1 VQSLNSIPNFET
13 QQGEEIM
20 LTEEQLASAKASEQS
35 LISYIMQEL

>member
-13 QQGEEIM
+13 QQKEIM
-20 LTEEQLASAKASEQS
+20 LTEEQLTTAKASEQS